1 MTTPVRILLAGLAL
15 ATSASALA
23 SPAIAGTI
31 SNRDS
36 TVRWIKSEAI
46 IGQPSALQAILA
58 AQNGEKLALR
68 APQPMSFSRPAI
80 SAAYR
85 IEGRV
90 DEGATSGRPDVFG
103 SVALAVSKTPLDG
116 RWRKAG
122 TSGIAGL
129 AAQYAGA
136 LKDQDQVARLEAVNR
151 YVNARVRFVDDRV
164 QFGRGD
170 VWTSASETLRRGKG
184 DCEDYAIAKLQM
196 LRRAGFSD
204 RDLYLVIVR
213 DLVRRADHAVLVA
226 RADGRMFVLDN
237 GTDKLLDTAA
247 VADYR
252 PIMTFANSGT
262 WTHGYRRAA
271 PVVQMAANNAETI
284 APALGN

>member
-1 MTTPVRILLAGLAL
+1 MTPYRILLAGLAL
-15 ATSASALA
+15 GASASALA

-36 TVRWIKSEAI
+36 TVRWSKSDAI

-58 AQNGEKLALR
+58 AQSGEKVALR
-68 APQPMSFSRPAI
+68 APQPMSYSRPVAN
-80 SAAYR
+80 ADYR
-85 IEGRV
+85 FERRV

-103 SVALAVSKTPLDG
+103 SVALSVSRAPLDG
-116 RWRKAG
+116 RWRRAG
-122 TSGIAGL
+122 TSGIAGS
-129 AAQYAGA
+129 AARFASA
-136 LKDQDQVARLEAVNR
+136 LTDQDRVARLEAVNR
-151 YVNARVRFVDDRV
+151 YVNTRVRFVDDQV

-196 LRRAGFSD
+196 LRRAGFAD

-213 DLVRRADHAVLVA
+213 DLVRRSDHAVLVA

-237 GTDKLLDTAA
+237 GTDQLLDTAA
-247 VADYR
+247 VSDYR
-252 PIMTFANSGT
+252 PIMTFASSGT
-262 WTHGYRRAA
+262 WTHGYRRAKPA
-271 PVVQMAANNAETI
+271 VQIAENNVEAI